1 MASLSRSNHRLSRGS
16 LRPTVGA
23 IHTTD
28 KDVFLMSA
36 ASQIV
41 LACACLAGLSGLVL
55 LRLLWV
61 RVHEMN
67 ERHVGMQQVSTSQE
81 VNARLSQVQ
90 ASDNFRNLFEMPVL
104 FYAWCAVLL
113 ATQQADPD
121 WALAAWV
128 YVALRCVHSFIQCG
142 PNQVTL
148 RFLAFILSS
157 LWLLG
162 MWGSLAWVHLQR
174 G

>member
-1 MASLSRSNHRLSRGS
+1 
-16 LRPTVGA
+16 
-23 IHTTD
+23 
-28 KDVFLMSA
+28 MSA
-36 ASQIV
+36 VSQIV
-41 LACACLAGLSGLVL
+41 LACAALAGLSGLVM

-61 RVHEMN
+61 RVSEMKA
-67 ERHVGMQQVSTSQE
+67 RQVGMHQVSTSQE

-113 ATQQADPD
+113 ATEHATDEM
-121 WALAAWV
+121 ALAAWA
-128 YVALRCVHSFIQCG
+128 YVGLRVVHSLIQCG
-142 PNQVTL
+142 PNQVTH
-148 RFLAFILSS
+148 RFVAYFLSS

-162 MWGSLAWVHLQR
+162 MWGTLAWAQIQR